1 MSLTVEPA
9 GLRAIR
15 HDIASRLGEW
25 SLGAVADD
33 VVSVIVE
40 LLTNVFEHAEGTCDL
55 EIQALADQ
63 LFVSVSDTVI
73 ALPAIRPRSSTAEEG
88 RGLLLVGALT
98 EHWETTITV
107 SGKVVSCTFKIT
119 SRPTREGLLCHPID
133 VRTRDYVYLQGEH
146 REAVASAPPGTP
158 AKRS

>member
-1 MSLTVEPA
+1 MATVVSVEQRLSMNLTVEPA

-25 SLGAVADD
+25 SLGAMADD
-33 VVSVIVE
+33 VISVVVE

-73 ALPAIRPRSSTAEEG
+73 APPSISPHSSTAEGG
-88 RGLLLVGALT
+88 RGLLLVDALT

-107 SGKVVSCTFKIT
+107 SGKVVTCMFKIT
-119 SRPTREGLLCHPID
+119 SRPTREG
-133 VRTRDYVYLQGEH
+133 
-146 REAVASAPPGTP
+146 
-158 AKRS
+158 